1 MQEFEKWLYE
11 NQLLKLKSSRDVCSR
26 LKRVMNIL
34 NIEEINEH
42 TIQKL
47 NTNDDFNTFSA
58 SVKSQLRRAV
68 KLYLKFVDNLH

>member
-1 MQEFEKWLYE
+1 MQEFEKWLSE
-11 NQLLKLKSSRDVCSR
+11 NQLLKLRSSRDVCSR

-34 NIEEINEH
+34 NLEEINEE

-47 NTNDDFNTFSA
+47 NTNDEFNRFSV

-68 KLYLKFVDNLH
+68 KLYLKFINNEH

>member
-11 NQLLKLKSSRDVCSR
+11 NQLLKLRSSRDVCSR
-26 LKRVMNIL
+26 LKRVVNIL
-34 NIEEINEH
+34 NIEEINEQ

-47 NTNDDFNTFSA
+47 NTNDEFNTFSI

-68 KLYLKFVDNLH
+68 KLYLKFMNN

>member
-11 NQLLKLKSSRDVCSR
+11 NQLLKLRSSRDVCSR

-34 NIEEINEH
+34 NLEEINEQ

-47 NTNDDFNTFSA
+47 NTNDEFNTFSV

-68 KLYLKFVDNLH
+68 KLYLKFINN

>member
-11 NQLLKLKSSRDVCSR
+11 NQLFKLRSSRDVCSR

-34 NIEEINEH
+34 NLEEVNEQ
-42 TIQKL
+42 TIQNL
-47 NTNDDFNTFSA
+47 NTNDEFNTFSV

-68 KLYLKFVDNLH
+68 KLYLKFVNN